1 MAKIERRQVP
11 AAFPD
16 LFSWF
21 EMPWSPWLPFTS
33 GHAFRVEDY
42 RRDDTYVLHAEL
54 PGVDPEKDVEITV
67 EGTVLTVRA
76 ERHEEHTEPH
86 RCEFRHGS
94 LVRSVTLPAGADTEH
109 ITASYDKGI
118 LEIIVPVPGAE
129 AKTRRVAITHG

>member
-11 AAFPD
+11 AVFPD
-16 LFSWF
+16 LFSWL

-76 ERHEEHTEPH
+76 ERREEHTEPH

-94 LVRSVTLPAGADTEH
+94 LVRSVTLPARADIEH

-118 LEIIVPVPGAE
+118 LEIVVPVPE
-129 AKTRRVAITHG
+129 AKAKSRRVAITHG